1 MVIRMQHLSRL
12 AGQFEEA
19 SQRYAAANGI
29 TRNDDWFI
37 LKLQEEL
44 GELTQVWMKLTERG
58 RKRGLGE
65 DELRQELA
73 NETADL
79 LGHILLFAL
88 KNGVDLAPAIARKW
102 RFEPGG

>member
-1 MVIRMQHLSRL
+1 MQHLIEL

-19 SQRYAAANGI
+19 SKRYAAANGI

-44 GELTQVWMKLTERG
+44 GELTQVWMKLTDRG
-58 RKRGLGE
+58 RKRGLSE
-65 DELRQELA
+65 AELREELA
-73 NETADL
+73 NETADV
-79 LGHILLFAL
+79 LGHLLLFAL
-88 KNGVDLAPAIARKW
+88 KNGIDLAPAISRKW

>member
-1 MVIRMQHLSRL
+1 MQHLVKL
-12 AGQFEEA
+12 AGQFEQA

-44 GELTQVWMKLTERG
+44 GELTQVWMTLTERG
-58 RKRGLGE
+58 RKRGLSE
-65 DELRQELA
+65 AELREELA
-73 NETADL
+73 NETADV

-88 KNGVDLAPAIARKW
+88 KNGVDLAPAITRKW